1 MPAPE
6 DSAGEFGLSG
16 RTLERLRAVLSR
28 YPQVRRALIYGSRA
42 LGTHRIG
49 SDIDLALDAP
59 TLSFTDFLRL
69 EQEID
74 DLLLPYQM
82 DLSRLADIEDG
93 PLRDHIDR
101 AGRLLWAP
109 SEASSC

>member
-1 MPAPE
+1 MPVPE
-6 DSAGEFGLSG
+6 GPADEFGLSA
-16 RTLERLRAVLSR
+16 RTLERLRTVLSR

-42 LGTHRIG
+42 LGTHRPG
-49 SDIDLALDAP
+49 SDIDLTLDAP
-59 TLSFTDFLRL
+59 TLSFSDFLRL
-69 EQEID
+69 EQEVD

-109 SEASSC
+109 SEAPSC

>member
-1 MPAPE
+1 MVGVLMPREDLTAYMSAQNGRILLLLFTLFLLSAAAAYIFSRRYIAPVAE
-6 DSAGEFGLSG
+6 AIRSIKGQSAAAHEK
-16 RTLERLRAVLSR
+16 TN
-28 YPQVRRALIYGSRA
+28 I
-42 LGTHRIG
+42 
-49 SDIDLALDAP
+49 
-59 TLSFTDFLRL
+59 
-69 EQEID
+69 QEID

-109 SEASSC
+109 SEAPSC